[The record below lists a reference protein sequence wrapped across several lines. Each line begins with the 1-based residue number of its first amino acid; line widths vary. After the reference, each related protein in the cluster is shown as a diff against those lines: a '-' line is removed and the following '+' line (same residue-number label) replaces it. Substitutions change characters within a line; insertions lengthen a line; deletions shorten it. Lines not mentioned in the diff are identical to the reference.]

1 MYFCSKN
8 GKIMKPSK
16 INDVLDNNGIPQTWH
31 AKKKEASFTVNSYA
45 CNKYH
50 LI

>member
-8 GKIMKPSK
+8 GEIMKPSK

-31 AKKKEASFTVNSYA
+31 AKKEGGSFYGQ
-45 CNKYH
+45 
-50 LI
+50 